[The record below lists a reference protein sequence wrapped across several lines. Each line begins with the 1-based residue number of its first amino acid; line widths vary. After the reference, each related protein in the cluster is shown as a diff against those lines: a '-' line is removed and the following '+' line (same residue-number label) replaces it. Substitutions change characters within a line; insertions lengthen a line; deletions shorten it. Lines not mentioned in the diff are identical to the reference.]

1 MRRFL
6 SLICAASLT
15 GLALAPAVQAGTAKI
30 HRASRHVAVQAA
42 PAKQFRPASPQ
53 WKHASC
59 TTQGATEFPAM
70 VFRNTDTVAFPAGSS
85 IIWLNGGKIGEFA
98 LTSSLAP
105 GQSVVGPS
113 FEAYSAPG
121 HPHSCKAVGKI

>member
-1 MRRFL
+1 MRRVL
-6 SLICAASLT
+6 SFICAASLT
-15 GLALAPAVQAGTAKI
+15 GLTLAPAVQAGTAKI

-42 PAKQFRPASPQ
+42 TPDRFRPASPQ

-59 TTQGATEFPAM
+59 ATKGATEFPSM
-70 VFRNTDTVAFPAGSS
+70 VFRNTDTVAFPAGST
-85 IIWLNGGKIGEFA
+85 IIWLNGGKIGEFP

-113 FEAYSAPG
+113 FEAYSTQG